1 MKPLDPRLLRYSRSS
16 RGFLTYL
23 VALSTIG
30 AIATITQV
38 FLLTTLIV
46 SFFQK
51 HQNFWDQR
59 SPLTFLALVFI
70 FRAGISYLSDRISAA
85 AAINIRN
92 ELRSAVLKK
101 VLSNEGR
108 DTNELG
114 TAGLSLL
121 LTKGIGNLDSYFS
134 RFIPQLFIA
143 GIVPVLVGVI
153 IAVRDI
159 RSGII
164 ILLTIPLI
172 PLFGI
177 LIGKFTAS
185 ATSKKWQTLNLLGGY
200 FLDLL
205 NGLTTLR
212 VYGRHKAQNEK
223 LQKVGDDYRKETMK
237 VLKISFLS
245 SLALELVATL
255 SIALLAVTIG
265 LRLVSGSITLEIG
278 LFILIIAPEVY
289 WPIRQVATFF
299 HAASDG
305 IAAFDSIFKILDR
318 PSSSGGRSVNQ
329 VFAITWSQLT
339 VAYPNRTELHIPSG
353 QVNVG
358 NVHALVGASGTGKS
372 TLAAILLGFV
382 RPTYGEILISTDSG
396 SIPMSEVDIESLR
409 AKLSWLPQEP
419 RFPVGTVA
427 QILRHAKPV
436 ATDFELIE
444 VITKVDLDIRD
455 LPNGLSTEL
464 GSIKQPLSF
473 GQQRKIALAR
483 ALLKPA
489 QFIIL
494 DEPTA
499 SVDDVSE
506 ATIRKVIKDESSS
519 GKGILLISHR
529 NSLLL
534 DSDQI
539 TDMARAR

>member
-30 AIATITQV
+30 AIATITQA

-177 LIGKFTAS
+177 LIGKFTSS

-444 VITKVDLDIRD
+444 VLTKVDLDIKD

>member
-1 MKPLDPRLLRYSRSS
+1 VKPLDPRLLRYSRSS

-30 AIATITQV
+30 AIATITQA
-38 FLLTTLIV
+38 FLLTKLIV

-444 VITKVDLDIRD
+444 VLTKVDLDIKD

>member
-30 AIATITQV
+30 AIATITQA

-265 LRLVSGSITLEIG
+265 LRLVSGSISLEIG

-444 VITKVDLDIRD
+444 VLTKVDLDIKD

>member
-1 MKPLDPRLLRYSRSS
+1 VKPLDPRLLRYSRSS

-30 AIATITQV
+30 AIATITQA

-444 VITKVDLDIRD
+444 VLTKVDLDIKD

>member
-30 AIATITQV
+30 AIATITQA
-38 FLLTTLIV
+38 FLLTKLIV

-278 LFILIIAPEVY
+278 LFILIIAPEV
-289 WPIRQVATFF
+289 
-299 HAASDG
+299 
-305 IAAFDSIFKILDR
+305 
-318 PSSSGGRSVNQ
+318 
-329 VFAITWSQLT
+329 
-339 VAYPNRTELHIPSG
+339 
-353 QVNVG
+353 
-358 NVHALVGASGTGKS
+358 
-372 TLAAILLGFV
+372 
-382 RPTYGEILISTDSG
+382 
-396 SIPMSEVDIESLR
+396 
-409 AKLSWLPQEP
+409 
-419 RFPVGTVA
+419 
-427 QILRHAKPV
+427 
-436 ATDFELIE
+436 
-444 VITKVDLDIRD
+444 
-455 LPNGLSTEL
+455 
-464 GSIKQPLSF
+464 
-473 GQQRKIALAR
+473 
-483 ALLKPA
+483 
-489 QFIIL
+489 
-494 DEPTA
+494 
-499 SVDDVSE
+499 
-506 ATIRKVIKDESSS
+506 
-519 GKGILLISHR
+519 
-529 NSLLL
+529 
-534 DSDQI
+534 
-539 TDMARAR
+539 

>member
-30 AIATITQV
+30 AIATITQA

-382 RPTYGEILISTDSG
+382 RPTSGEILISTDSG
-396 SIPMSEVDIESLR
+396 SIPISEVEIESLR
-409 AKLSWLPQEP
+409 AKISWLPQEP

-444 VITKVDLDIRD
+444 VLTKVDLDIKD

>member
-1 MKPLDPRLLRYSRSS
+1 MLFRS
-16 RGFLTYL
+16 
-23 VALSTIG
+23 
-30 AIATITQV
+30 
-38 FLLTTLIV
+38 
-46 SFFQK
+46 
-51 HQNFWDQR
+51 
-59 SPLTFLALVFI
+59 

-245 SLALELVATL
+245 SLALELVATF

-318 PSSSGGRSVNQ
+318 PSSPGGISVNQ
-329 VFAITWSQLT
+329 IFAITWSQLT

-372 TLAAILLGFV
+372 TLDRKSTRLNSSH
-382 RPTYGEILISTDSG
+382 EWISRM
-396 SIPMSEVDIESLR
+396 P
-409 AKLSWLPQEP
+409 
-419 RFPVGTVA
+419 
-427 QILRHAKPV
+427 
-436 ATDFELIE
+436 
-444 VITKVDLDIRD
+444 
-455 LPNGLSTEL
+455 
-464 GSIKQPLSF
+464 
-473 GQQRKIALAR
+473 
-483 ALLKPA
+483 
-489 QFIIL
+489 
-494 DEPTA
+494 
-499 SVDDVSE
+499 
-506 ATIRKVIKDESSS
+506 SS
-519 GKGILLISHR
+519 
-529 NSLLL
+529 
-534 DSDQI
+534 
-539 TDMARAR
+539 A

>member
-30 AIATITQV
+30 AIATITQA
-38 FLLTTLIV
+38 FLLTKLIV

-444 VITKVDLDIRD
+444 VLTKVDLDIKD

>member
-30 AIATITQV
+30 AIATITQA

-396 SIPMSEVDIESLR
+396 SIPMSDVDIESLR

-444 VITKVDLDIRD
+444 VLTKVDLDIKD

>member
-30 AIATITQV
+30 AIATITQA

-444 VITKVDLDIRD
+444 VLTKVDLDIKD

-464 GSIKQPLSF
+464 GSIKQPLSI

>member
-30 AIATITQV
+30 AIATITQA
-38 FLLTTLIV
+38 FLLTKLIV

-318 PSSSGGRSVNQ
+318 PTSSGGRSVNQ

-358 NVHALVGASGTGKS
+358 NVHALVGASGTRKS

-444 VITKVDLDIRD
+444 VLTKVDLDIKD

-529 NSLLL
+529 NLLLL

>member
-30 AIATITQV
+30 AIATITQA
-38 FLLTTLIV
+38 FLLTKLIV

-255 SIALLAVTIG
+255 SVALLAVTIG
-265 LRLVSGSITLEIG
+265 LRLVSGSISLEIG

-396 SIPMSEVDIESLR
+396 SIPMSDVDIESLR

-444 VITKVDLDIRD
+444 VLTKVDLDIKD

>member
-30 AIATITQV
+30 AIATITQA
-38 FLLTTLIV
+38 FLLTKLIV

-396 SIPMSEVDIESLR
+396 SIPISEVEIESLR
-409 AKLSWLPQEP
+409 AKISWLPQEP

-444 VITKVDLDIRD
+444 VLTKVDLDIKD

>member
-30 AIATITQV
+30 AIATITQA

-185 ATSKKWQTLNLLGGY
+185 ATSKKWQTLSLLGGY

-444 VITKVDLDIRD
+444 VLTKVDLDIKD

>member
-30 AIATITQV
+30 AIATITQA
-38 FLLTTLIV
+38 FLLTKLIV

-318 PSSSGGRSVNQ
+318 PTSSGGRSVNQ

-339 VAYPNRTELHIPSG
+339 FAYPNRTELHIPSG

-444 VITKVDLDIRD
+444 VLTKVDLDIKD

-529 NSLLL
+529 NLLLL

>member
-30 AIATITQV
+30 AIATITQA
-38 FLLTTLIV
+38 FLLTKLIV

-396 SIPMSEVDIESLR
+396 SIPMSDVDIESLR

-444 VITKVDLDIRD
+444 VLTKVDLDIKD

>member
-16 RGFLTYL
+16 RGFLTYV

-30 AIATITQV
+30 AIATITQA
-38 FLLTTLIV
+38 FLLTKLIV

-318 PSSSGGRSVNQ
+318 PTSSGGRSVNQ

-339 VAYPNRTELHIPSG
+339 FAYPNRTELHIPSG

-358 NVHALVGASGTGKS
+358 NVHALVGASGTRKS

-444 VITKVDLDIRD
+444 VLTKVDLDIKD

-529 NSLLL
+529 NLLLL

>member
-30 AIATITQV
+30 AIATITQA
-38 FLLTTLIV
+38 FLLTKLIV

-255 SIALLAVTIG
+255 SVALLAVTIG

-396 SIPMSEVDIESLR
+396 SIPMSDVDIESLR

-444 VITKVDLDIRD
+444 VLTKVDLDIKD

>member
-30 AIATITQV
+30 AIATITQA

-444 VITKVDLDIRD
+444 VLTKVDLDIKD

>member
-1 MKPLDPRLLRYSRSS
+1 VKPLDPRLLRYSRSS

-30 AIATITQV
+30 AIATITQA

-396 SIPMSEVDIESLR
+396 SIPISEVEIESLR
-409 AKLSWLPQEP
+409 AKISWLPQEP

-444 VITKVDLDIRD
+444 VLTKVDLDIKD

>member
-30 AIATITQV
+30 AIATITQA

-223 LQKVGDDYRKETMK
+223 LQKVGDDYRKETIK

-396 SIPMSEVDIESLR
+396 SIPMSDVDIESLR

-444 VITKVDLDIRD
+444 VLTKVDLDIKD